1 MVPTYSAA
9 LTDYGMHAEYRSDV
23 PNYPKGVV
31 GDAPDGFVWLREFDV
46 YPPFTARL
54 IVHFP
59 NDGKLWIMNA
69 ASPVSARK
77 TRLFVPLAQNF
88 NFDVPTEA
96 IHAFNAQIFAEDQA
110 IIEAQRP
117 EELPL
122 EINAEASFAADRS
135 STAYRRAL
143 ARMGL
148 SFRYSA

>member
-1 MVPTYSAA
+1 
-9 LTDYGMHAEYRSDV
+9 
-23 PNYPKGVV
+23 
-31 GDAPDGFVWLREFDV
+31 
-46 YPPFTARL
+46 
-54 IVHFP
+54 
-59 NDGKLWIMNA
+59 MNA